1 MLDQM
6 LCVDASRQTI
16 RRY

>member
-16 RRY
+16 RRP